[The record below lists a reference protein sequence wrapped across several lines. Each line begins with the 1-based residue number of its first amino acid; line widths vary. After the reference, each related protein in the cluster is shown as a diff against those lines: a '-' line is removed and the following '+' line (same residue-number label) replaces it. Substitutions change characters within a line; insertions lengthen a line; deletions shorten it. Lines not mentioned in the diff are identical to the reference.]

1 MSEYYDA
8 MNGIRADDRCTCTIR
23 GLRYEWERNPDCP
36 LHGSV
41 AIAREATEIAHDL
54 TAQLLTIFGAHLD
67 VLRAVNWDGMRASF
81 ARILA
86 ALDAHEHRP
95 RMKDRAARR
104 RAGFTRTGR
113 PR

>member
-1 MSEYYDA
+1 
-8 MNGIRADDRCTCTIR
+8 MNGIRADDCCTCTIAVP
-23 GLRYEWERNPDCP
+23 RYEWERNPDCP
-36 LHGSV
+36 LHGSA
-41 AIAREATEIAHDL
+41 AIARAATEVARNV
-54 TAQLLTIFGAHLD
+54 TANLGVIVGAHLD
-67 VLRAVNWDGMRASF
+67 ALKKVDWDGMRAAF